1 MTLIDHLPT
10 VNLRPRARA
19 TASPAAAR
27 VADRPAAARA
37 ADSSAADLAAADA
50 LIADLAALVD
60 AGLVTARRQ
69 LGGPVRYGPVVDL
82 SDAA

>member
-10 VNLRPRARA
+10 LSLRPPAR
-19 TASPAAAR
+19 TADPAAADLDE
-27 VADRPAAARA
+27 ADQ
-37 ADSSAADLAAADA
+37 

-60 AGLVTARRQ
+60 AGLVTVRRQ
-69 LGGPVRYGPVVDL
+69 LGGPARYGAVADL